1 MRVALALLLI
11 ASPAMAVPVTPSFTT
26 GTVTSRTQSTTTV
39 TETIKQTDFQTGF
52 TYTATGVNIGFAGT
66 PSPDTTYNITTPGAA
81 FQFTETY
88 FGPGESRF
96 TEIERTTVIETVT
109 DSVSVFT
116 Q

>member
-1 MRVALALLLI
+1 MKLALALLLI
-11 ASPAMAVPVTPSFTT
+11 ASPATAASVTPSFTT

-52 TYTATGVNIGFAGT
+52 TYTATGSNINFNGT
-66 PSPDTTYNITTPGAA
+66 PALGNTYNMVVPGAA

-88 FGPGESRF
+88 FGPGESRY
-96 TEIERTTVIETVT
+96 TEIQRSTTVESVT